1 MPYSHVNTQRAGHSL
16 SKRLIRK
23 AGLTA
28 TVLMLAV
35 FGVAH
40 WVGTDMLDRISGA
53 RDEALAHEVAARVAV
68 LRAQSIQKIDV
79 LGAAL
84 AARHETPSLGDG
96 ALDALL
102 KHSFDSMPELGRLWI
117 VGRPLE
123 PGAMPSLA
131 ELRGMARLLARNGAG
146 NGQPAGLGEA
156 DHDLMRRAV
165 ETGRIQSGAAQ
176 TTESEPF
183 SEKLATVVMPVVV
196 GHEVAGVIGYDAR
209 MGIWIRIGEQIEPR
223 IQPSGTDLTI
233 LSRNGTYLFNRDRSL
248 LGKPLSAGSG
258 DEGAVS
264 SQEAEA
270 LRSGTAFS
278 HLRMGA
284 SGKAVRR
291 VGIPVPNMTGEY
303 RHYVMLDAPLPVMAL
318 LDVRIALFGLFCIA
332 SLTVFLF
339 LLGRMVRRMVGF
351 PLEQIRIGIQLLD
364 QGRDEVTPPAAL
376 LERTDQIGDIVRV
389 MEALRR
395 SQGERRELR
404 EMVIRNARD
413 VERMISAID
422 AALDM
427 IVVLDIDQTVIYA
440 NQAACSLM
448 GAPDPDALLGHRLSA
463 LEDPNTTLRR
473 AELRLTDVLESNG
486 FWEGQFEDYRTVF
499 GACVPAMEVRFT
511 RRPNGDIVVIGRDVS
526 ARQAAA
532 REKADLEHRLSQQ
545 DKMDAVGRLAG
556 GIAHDFNNLL
566 GAMTGYADFLLSDL
580 PAGSPQ
586 RDYADRIRRVCNRAK
601 DMVQQILAFSRSG
614 EAVLANTK
622 PARVLSD
629 VSILLRTSIPSTV
642 SLRVDAVDDLPDI
655 RANATQLVQV
665 LVNLAINARDA
676 LPEETGRISVSAGV
690 WTGEGDPAFDCGPGW
705 ATYKA
710 LPPAAGQ
717 RHVMFEVAD
726 NGSGMNEEVIVKA
739 FNPFYTTKEQGKGT
753 GLGLAVVI
761 GIVKAHGGGLVV
773 CSRLHTGTALRVF
786 IPVGDAATPA
796 VEEVELVDL
805 PQLRAKRRCRILVV
819 DDEGDMGDMVSVGLE
834 RIGHEVAVCEDPQ
847 DAIDAFDEDPD
858 AFHLVIID
866 QTMPGISG
874 VALIRLLK
882 AKRPDL
888 PCILYTGYSRLVDQA
903 AATAAGADAFFQKP
917 VQMSVLA
924 ETVERLLDDASGASS
939 DCGEA
944 MPPVTV

>member
-1 MPYSHVNTQRAGHSL
+1 MPYSHVDTQRAGQSL
-16 SKRLIRK
+16 SKRLIRN

-28 TVLMLAV
+28 TALMLTV
-35 FGVAH
+35 FGVAY
-40 WVGTDMLDRISGA
+40 WTGADMIDRISGA
-53 RDEALAHEVAARVAV
+53 RDEAMAHEVAARVAV
-68 LRAQSIQKIDV
+68 LRSHLMHKVDM

-84 AARHETPSLGDG
+84 TARHQTPGFSDA

-102 KHSFDSMPELGRLWI
+102 KHSFDTMPELGRLW
-117 VGRPLE
+117 VVARPLE

-131 ELRGMARLLARNGAG
+131 ELVSMARLLARDGAG
-146 NGQPAGLGEA
+146 NVQPAGFDEA
-156 DHDLMRRAV
+156 DYDLMRRAV
-165 ETGRIQSGAAQ
+165 ETGRSQLGGAQAAPA
-176 TTESEPF
+176 EPLPDRL
-183 SEKLATVVMPVVV
+183 STVVVPVVI
-196 GHEVAGVIGYDAR
+196 GHEVAGVIGYGVR
-209 MGIWIRIGEQIEPR
+209 MSNWVRIGEQLEPML
-223 IQPSGTDLTI
+223 QPSGTDLTI
-233 LSRNGTYLFNRDRSL
+233 LSRNGTYLYHRDGSL
-248 LGKPLSAGSG
+248 IGRPVSAGTG
-258 DEGAVS
+258 DKGAFS
-264 SQEAEA
+264 ADEAEA

-278 HLRMGA
+278 HLRTGA
-284 SGKAVRR
+284 SGKMVRR
-291 VGIPVPNMTGEY
+291 IGMPVPSMIGEY
-303 RHYVMLDAPLPVMAL
+303 RHYVMLDVPLPTAAL
-318 LDVRIALFGLFCIA
+318 LDVRMGLFGLFCLA

-351 PLEQIRIGIQLLD
+351 PLEQIRVGIQLLD
-364 QGRDEVTPPAAL
+364 QGRDEVVPPSAL
-376 LERTDQIGDIVRV
+376 LERTDQIGDIARV
-389 MEALRR
+389 MDALRR

-448 GAPDPDALLGHRLSA
+448 GAVDPDELLGRRLSA

-473 AELRLTDVLESNG
+473 VELRLTDALESNG
-486 FWEGQFEDYRTVF
+486 FWEGLFENYRTVF
-499 GACVPAMEVRFT
+499 GACVQAMEVRFT
-511 RRPNGDIVVIGRDVS
+511 RRPNGDIVIIGRDVS

-566 GAMTGYADFLLSDL
+566 GALTGYADFLVSDL

-586 RDYADRIRRVCNRAK
+586 RDYADRIRRVCSRAK

-622 PARVLSD
+622 PGRVLND

-642 SLRVDAVDDLPDI
+642 SLRVDGAEDLPNI

-690 WTGEGDPAFDCGPGW
+690 WSGEGDPAFGCGPGW
-705 ATYKA
+705 VTNKA
-710 LPPAAGQ
+710 LPPAGG
-717 RHVMFEVAD
+717 RCHVMFEVAD
-726 NGSGMNEEVIVKA
+726 NGSGMNEEVIAKA
-739 FNPFYTTKEQGKGT
+739 FDPFYTTKEQGKGT

-761 GIVKAHGGGLVV
+761 GIVEAHRGGLVV
-773 CSRLHTGTALRVF
+773 CSRPHTGTILRVF
-786 IPVGDAATPA
+786 IPASDDGAAA
-796 VEEVELVDL
+796 VEEADPVDL
-805 PQLRAKRRCRILVV
+805 PQLRARRRCRILVV

-847 DAIDAFDEDPD
+847 DAIDAFDDDPD
-858 AFHLVIID
+858 AFHIIITD

-874 VALIRLLK
+874 VALIRRLK

-888 PCILYTGYSRLVDQA
+888 PCILYTGYSRMVDQA
-903 AATAAGADAFFQKP
+903 AAATAGADAFLLKP

-924 ETVERLLDDASGASS
+924 ETVERLLDTSS
-939 DCGEA
+939 TAAQDPDTA
-944 MPPVTV
+944 IPPITV